1 MKKIFI
7 GLLILAAG
15 AGAYYLLSQQKQ
27 IEPLSVSKET
37 LLLGKWKAGFP
48 AQGKDSL
55 FAGLQYEFQK
65 EGIALII
72 DTANA
77 KTDSSVYEWNK
88 TGELLFR
95 EHASDSAAVVYTVM
109 LLTKD
114 SLQVK
119 NKDNKEYLFTR
130 L

>member
-15 AGAYYLLSQQKQ
+15 AGAYYLLSQQKS
-27 IEPLSVSKET
+27 IEPVTESKEK

-48 AQGKDSL
+48 AQEKDSL
-55 FAGLQYEFQK
+55 FAGIHYEFQK
-65 EGIALII
+65 EGIALIV

-77 KTDSSVYEWNK
+77 KTDSSVYEWSK
-88 TGELLFR
+88 TGELLFK
-95 EHASDSAAVVYTVM
+95 EKATDSAAVVYTVM

-119 NKDNKEYLFTR
+119 NKDNKEFLFTR

>member
-15 AGAYYLLSQQKQ
+15 AGAYYLLSQQKN
-27 IEPLSVSKET
+27 IVSVSENKEA

-48 AQGKDSL
+48 AIGKDSL
-55 FAGLQYEFQK
+55 FAGFQYEFLK
-65 EGIALII
+65 EGLALIR
-72 DTANA
+72 DTATA
-77 KTDSSVYEWNK
+77 TTDSSVYEWSK
-88 TGELLFR
+88 AGELLFR
-95 EHASDSAAVVYTVM
+95 ENAADSVTNVYTVL

>member
-15 AGAYYLLSQQKQ
+15 AGAYYLLSQQKR
-27 IEPLSVSKET
+27 IEPVSENKET

-48 AQGKDSL
+48 AQGMDSL
-55 FAGLQYEFQK
+55 FAGFLYEFQQD
-65 EGIALII
+65 GIALIR

-77 KTDSSVYEWNK
+77 TTDSSVYEWNK
-88 TGELLFR
+88 AGDLLFR
-95 EHASDSAAVVYTVM
+95 ENAKDSAAEVYTVL